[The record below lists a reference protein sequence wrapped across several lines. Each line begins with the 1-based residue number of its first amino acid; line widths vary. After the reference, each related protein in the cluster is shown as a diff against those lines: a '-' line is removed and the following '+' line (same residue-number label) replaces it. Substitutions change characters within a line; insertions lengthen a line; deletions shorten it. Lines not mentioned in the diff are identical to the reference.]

1 MVLAEST
8 SGITSGVVSVAAD
21 GSMLAVAAG
30 SVTSSANSSVG
41 RGALATASIAIES
54 SE

>member
-8 SGITSGVVSVAAD
+8 SGITSGAVSVATD
-21 GSMLAVAAG
+21 SMLAVGAG